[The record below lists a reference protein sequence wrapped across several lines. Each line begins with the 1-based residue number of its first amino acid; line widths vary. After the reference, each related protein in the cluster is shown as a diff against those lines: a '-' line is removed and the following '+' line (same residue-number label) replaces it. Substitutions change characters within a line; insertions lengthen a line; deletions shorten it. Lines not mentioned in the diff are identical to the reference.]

1 MIYKIILSIHDDDDD
16 DKGSCKVI
24 LAPPQLPSKPNKN
37 LERKTSKLNTY
48 RSEITEVR
56 APRRARIQ
64 PILCASQI
72 SLFSAALC
80 HTRPRLWKYLSY

>member
-1 MIYKIILSIHDDDDD
+1 MYNVSTHIYIYNDD

-37 LERKTSKLNTY
+37 LDRKTNKLNAY